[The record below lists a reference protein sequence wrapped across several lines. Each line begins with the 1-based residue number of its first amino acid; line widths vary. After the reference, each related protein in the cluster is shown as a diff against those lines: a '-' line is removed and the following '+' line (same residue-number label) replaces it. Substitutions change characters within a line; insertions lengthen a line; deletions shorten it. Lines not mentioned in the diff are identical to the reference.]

1 MSVAATEG
9 VLSPPS
15 RRREAGGH
23 AADGRAEAHR
33 ASRWAPLALSLG
45 ALGVVYGDIGTSPLY
60 TIQLIFSGDHPMAPS
75 PVRVYGALSLIFWA
89 LMVVVTLK
97 YVLLI
102 LRVDNHG
109 EGGIMALVALIE
121 RVTKT
126 RRKTGFVIIGVLGA
140 SLFYGDGMLTP
151 AISVVSAVSGLNVA
165 SPTLAAQIVPFSL
178 VILIALFALQRFGTG
193 AVGGLFG
200 PIMVVWFLVLGALGL
215 KEVAANPSILRAVS
229 PTYAAQF
236 VVGDPKMGFFALGS
250 VFLAVTGAEAIYADM
265 GHFGRKAITR
275 AWLCLAFPALLLN
288 YMGQGAL
295 ILARPETVSNPFFF
309 LVPGGQTGQ
318 KAMVVLAT
326 VATVIASQAVIS
338 GAFSVTQ
345 QVIQLGFL
353 PRMSIRHTSKR
364 IIGQIY
370 IPVVNWLLLASV
382 IVLVLTFRSP
392 TGLANAY
399 GIALSAIF
407 ATNTL
412 LAFVVF
418 RVLWR
423 KPLRIVIPGAAF
435 FILIELTFFAANL
448 TKIMSGG
455 WFPLVVGAIFFTIL
469 TTWHRGRLMLGPR
482 DEGGPRV
489 AAPVHQPDDR
499 RAAKSHPGHC
509 RLPHALARH
518 GADRPSQQRRAQR
531 DRPRARHPRE
541 DPHRRGASRRRV
553 RARHD
558 RTAAAGVRGDHRR
571 ATATRT
577 SPTSSPRSSWPSAR
591 GWTSTSTA
599 RPTTSTTSPSS
610 RPAVRA
616 WPAGGSASSPSCI
629 RTRRRWRAR
638 TTSRPTACSRSA
650 PTSSCSHDLDA
661 VVARTQV
668 PRTHRCAGT
677 LRVLKLDPHESMR
690 GVRDGDRFQ
699 TWRAHRDA
707 TG

>member
-1 MSVAATEG
+1 MSVTVTEG

-15 RRREAGGH
+15 PRREARV
-23 AADGRAEAHR
+23 ADSGTEAHR

-60 TIQLIFSGDHPMAPS
+60 TMQLIFTGDHPMGPS
-75 PVRVYGALSLIFWA
+75 PLRVYGALSLIAWA
-89 LMVVVTLK
+89 LLVVVTLK

-126 RRKTGFVIIGVLGA
+126 RRKTGLVIIGVLGA

-165 SPTLAAQIVPFSL
+165 SPALAAQIVPFSL
-178 VILIALFALQRFGTG
+178 VILILLFALQRFGTG

-200 PIMVVWFLVLGALGL
+200 PVMVIWFLVLGALGV
-215 KEVAANPSILRAVS
+215 KEVAANPGILRAVS

-236 VVGDPKMGFFALGS
+236 VADDPKMGFFALGS

-265 GHFGRKAITR
+265 GHFGRTAITR
-275 AWLCLAFPALLLN
+275 AWLLLAFPALLLN

-295 ILARPETVSNPFFF
+295 ILARPDTVSNPFFF

-423 KPLRIVIPGAAF
+423 KPLRIVVPGAAF

-469 TTWHRGRLMLGPR
+469 TTWHRGRLTLARAMKEDRVSLRRYINRMIDEPPNRIPGSAVFLTPSLDTVPTALLNNAEHNGIVHEHVILVKIHTVGVPHVDESERVTIERLRLGFVAITAR
-482 DEGGPRV
+482 YGYQDEPDVV
-489 AAPVHQPDDR
+489 AA
-499 RAAKSHPGHC
+499 
-509 RLPHALARH
+509 LEL
-518 GADRPSQQRRAQR
+518 AQR
-531 DRPRARHPRE
+531 KGLEIDLDHTSYYVDHVTILPTGRARM
-541 DPHRRGASRRRV
+541 
-553 RARHD
+553 
-558 RTAAAGVRGDHRR
+558 AGWRKRLFALLHQN
-571 ATATRT
+571 
-577 SPTSSPRSSWPSAR
+577 
-591 GWTSTSTA
+591 ST
-599 RPTTSTTSPSS
+599 P
-610 RPAVRA
+610 
-616 WPAGGSASSPSCI
+616 
-629 RTRRRWRAR
+629 
-638 TTSRPTACSRSA
+638 
-650 PTSSCSHDLDA
+650 
-661 VVARTQV
+661 VARSYHI
-668 PRTHRCAGT
+668 PPD
-677 LRVLKLDPHESMR
+677 RVFEVGAYVEL
-690 GVRDGDRFQ
+690 
-699 TWRAHRDA
+699 
-707 TG
+707 

>member
-1 MSVAATEG
+1 MAGTDMSVTATEG

-15 RRREAGGH
+15 RRAAGER
-23 AADGRAEAHR
+23 AADGRTKAHR
-33 ASRWAPLALSLG
+33 ASRWAPVALSLG

-60 TIQLIFSGDHPMAPS
+60 TMQLIFTGDHPMGPS
-75 PVRVYGALSLIFWA
+75 PLRVYGALSLIVWA
-89 LMVVVTLK
+89 LLVVVTLK

-126 RRKTGFVIIGVLGA
+126 RRKTGLVIIGVLGA

-200 PIMVVWFLVLGALGL
+200 PIMVVWFIVLGALGL
-215 KEVAANPSILRAVS
+215 KEVAANPGILRAVS

-236 VVGDPKMGFFALGS
+236 VAADPKMGFFALGS

-295 ILARPETVSNPFFF
+295 ILAHPATVSNPFFF

-418 RVLWR
+418 RILWR
-423 KPLRIVIPGAAF
+423 KPLRIVVPGAAF
-435 FILIELTFFAANL
+435 FIMIELTFFAANL

-469 TTWHRGRLMLGPR
+469 TTWHRGRLMLGR
-482 DEGGPRV
+482 AMKEDRVSLRRYINRMIDEQPNRIPGTAVFLTPSLDTVPTALLNNAEHNGIVHERVILVKIHTVGVPHVEDAERVTVETLRLGFVAITARYGYQDEPDVV
-489 AAPVHQPDDR
+489 AA
-499 RAAKSHPGHC
+499 
-509 RLPHALARH
+509 LEL
-518 GADRPSQQRRAQR
+518 AQR
-531 DRPRARHPRE
+531 QGLDIDLDHTSYYVDHVTILPTGRARM
-541 DPHRRGASRRRV
+541 
-553 RARHD
+553 
-558 RTAAAGVRGDHRR
+558 AGWRKRLFALLHQN
-571 ATATRT
+571 
-577 SPTSSPRSSWPSAR
+577 
-591 GWTSTSTA
+591 ST
-599 RPTTSTTSPSS
+599 P
-610 RPAVRA
+610 
-616 WPAGGSASSPSCI
+616 
-629 RTRRRWRAR
+629 
-638 TTSRPTACSRSA
+638 
-650 PTSSCSHDLDA
+650 
-661 VVARTQV
+661 VARSYHI
-668 PRTHRCAGT
+668 PPD
-677 LRVLKLDPHESMR
+677 RVFEVGAYVEL
-690 GVRDGDRFQ
+690 
-699 TWRAHRDA
+699 
-707 TG
+707 